1 MLEKEIAE
9 LRRRFKADKNN
20 ISRLR
25 GCYVNDKQEII
36 SEFDQTLGLM
46 LPDEVDGILAIM
58 KKTLSGTP
66 GKNLV
71 DLNFSNEQVVSGS
84 DEHNLL
90 MALRN
95 SALSDDSAVH
105 EFFGRVIETVHIS
118 GNYLILLACDKY
130 DVFSYTADGAA
141 AEDSG
146 EVFSYITCSV
156 CPVKLSR
163 PMISYIAYENA
174 FHSVAANSVVSA
186 PELGFLF
193 PAFDDRTANIY
204 SALLYTKNIADIHR
218 DFIDRIFKTDIPM
231 PAAEQKETFDQLL
244 HETVEEKRRYEVVQ
258 ALHDRVCE
266 MVEDYKSGAQEEPL
280 RLNKREFRRILSD
293 CEIQDERLDVFEQQF
308 EESFGANAELCPQ
321 NVVDTK
327 QFALQTPD
335 VTIKVNPQRS
345 DLIETRMIDGHR
357 YILVRAEEGVTVN
370 GVDIKITD

>member
-105 EFFGRVIETVHIS
+105 EFFGRVIESVHIS

-231 PAAEQKETFDQLL
+231 PAVEQKETFDHLL

-308 EESFGANAELCPQ
+308 EESFGTNAELCPQ